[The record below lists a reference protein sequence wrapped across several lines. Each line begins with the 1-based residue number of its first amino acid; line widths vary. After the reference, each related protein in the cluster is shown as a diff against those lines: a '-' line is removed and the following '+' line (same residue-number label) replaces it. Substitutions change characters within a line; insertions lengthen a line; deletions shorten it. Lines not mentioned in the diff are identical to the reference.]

1 VPGGGGALLY
11 AATALDR
18 INAQT
23 DSRKVGVE
31 IVRRAT
37 QIPVRQIAEN
47 AGFDG
52 SIVVGQLLDRGDPN
66 VGYDAQ
72 TGEYKDMMKS
82 GISIR
87 LRSCAPRSS
96 MPPQSPG
103 CSSPPRRWSPR
114 SRRRKMALPHRHRC
128 RPAWISEKPRPKLG
142 RSVSRLPAWPRSR
155 WRAVPG
161 NGRGAARWRWADAR
175 PCHRRSWWRHSARRR

>member
-1 VPGGGGALLY
+1 MPGGGGALLY

-72 TGEYKDMMKS
+72 TGEY
-82 GISIR
+82 R
-87 LRSCAPRSS
+87 T
-96 MPPQSPG
+96 
-103 CSSPPRRWSPR
+103 
-114 SRRRKMALPHRHRC
+114 
-128 RPAWISEKPRPKLG
+128 
-142 RSVSRLPAWPRSR
+142 
-155 WRAVPG
+155 
-161 NGRGAARWRWADAR
+161 
-175 PCHRRSWWRHSARRR
+175 